1 MLLLKKQV
9 TTSIY
14 DVLIHGLDNNGN
26 QDCVKHFIERSLFQ
40 KCLGRY
46 KMNDAQQKEAAKQ
59 FVAYWKGKGYEK
71 GESQPFWLSLLR
83 DVYGVE
89 HPEQYI
95 FFEEQVHLDH
105 TSFIDGTIPSTK
117 VLIEQKGVGKDL
129 KKPIKQ
135 SDGTLLTP
143 FQQAKRYITELP
155 LSQHPRWVV
164 TCNFEKFFVYDME
177 RPGGEPEEILLEN
190 LPTEYYRL
198 SFLVD
203 NKNEHLKR
211 EMEVSIAAGEMV
223 GLLYDAFR
231 KQYANPDSENALK
244 SLNILCVRLVF
255 CLYAE
260 DAGIFGHHGMF
271 HDYLAEYDTRHM
283 RKALIELFHVLD
295 TAPENRDLYLK
306 DDNPQLA
313 AFPYVNGGLFA
324 NEDIEIPPF
333 TDEIRTLLL
342 EKASADFNWSE
353 ISPTIFGAVFEST
366 LNPETRR
373 SGGMHYTSIENIHKV
388 IDPLFLDDL
397 KKEFEEICEISIE
410 KTRERKLKEFQNK
423 LATLTFLDPA
433 CGSGNFLTET
443 YISLRRLEN
452 DVLRILFHGQIS
464 FGEAGLNPIQVSIG
478 QFYGIEIN
486 DFAVTVAKTALWIA
500 ESQMMKETEDIVHM
514 SLDFLPLKSYTN
526 ITEGNA
532 LRINWENVVS
542 KNNLSYIMGNPP
554 FVGARL
560 MEQGSAQKKEVQ
572 TIFGNIKD
580 VQDLDYVTCWYKL
593 ASQYIQN
600 TKIQVC
606 FVSTNSICQ
615 GSQVPI
621 LWNVLFHDYHV
632 HINFAYQTF
641 KWDSESSSQAAVHCV
656 IVGFAGFNRNEKWL
670 FTDGVNGKI
679 VSNISPYLV
688 EGEDIFVVAEKES
701 LCGMPKMNFGNQ
713 PRDGGFFV
721 IKEDEYQDILGKE
734 PELQKWLHPYIGADE
749 FIKGK
754 KRWCLWLKHAS
765 PKDIMNSKI
774 LSKKVEAVRQFRLS
788 SKAKTTNSYAKVPQ
802 LFAQITQPDD
812 VDFLIIPSVS
822 SERRR
827 YVPIGFATSN
837 IISSNAVQI
846 VPDATLYHF
855 GILTSNIHMAWL
867 RAVCGRLKSD
877 YRYSKEIVYNTFP
890 WPNPTGIQKSK
901 IEQTAQAILDA
912 RAQYPDCSFADM
924 YGEKM
929 YLFPKLLKA
938 HQNNDRAVMEAYGF
952 TKDHP
957 AYSNESVC
965 VAELMKMYQK
975 LVNNSGQNSD
985 NSQ

>member
-1 MLLLKKQV
+1 
-9 TTSIY
+9 
-14 DVLIHGLDNNGN
+14 
-26 QDCVKHFIERSLFQ
+26 
-40 KCLGRY
+40 
-46 KMNDAQQKEAAKQ
+46 MNDTQQKIAAKA
-59 FVAYWKGKGYEK
+59 FAEYWEGKGYEK
-71 GESQPFWLSLLR
+71 GESQAFWLSLLR

-89 HPEQYI
+89 HPEQFI
-95 FFEEQVHLDH
+95 TFEEQVHLDH

-117 VLIEQKGVGKDL
+117 VLIEQKGLRKDL

-135 SDGTLLTP
+135 SDGSLLTP

-155 LSQHPRWVV
+155 VSQHPHWVV

-177 RPGGEPEEILLEN
+177 RPGGEPEEILLKN

-203 NKNEHLKR
+203 RENEHLKR

-223 GLLYDAFR
+223 GLLYDAFH
-231 KQYANPDSENALK
+231 KQYADPDSEYSLK

-271 HDYLAEYDTRHM
+271 HDYLAEYDTRHL
-283 RKALIELFHVLD
+283 RKALIELFQVLD
-295 TAPENRDLYLK
+295 TTPDDRDPYLK
-306 DDNPQLA
+306 DDNPNLA

-342 EKASADFNWSE
+342 EKASSDFNWSE

-397 KKEFEEICEISIE
+397 KRELSEICEVAVE
-410 KTRERKLKEFQNK
+410 KNRKRKLEEFQKK
-423 LATLTFLDPA
+423 LASLNFLDPA

-443 YISLRRLEN
+443 YLSLRRLEN
-452 DVLRILFHGQIS
+452 QVIALLIGMKKGQIQGQMLWGS
-464 FGEAGLNPIQVSIG
+464 AINPIKVSIG

-500 ESQMMKETEDIVHM
+500 ESQMMKETEEIVLMH
-514 SLDFLPLKSYTN
+514 LEFLPLKSYTR
-526 ITEGNA
+526 IIEGNA
-532 LRINWENVVS
+532 LRMDWESIVP
-542 KNNLSYIMGNPP
+542 KYNLSYIMGNPP

-560 MEQGSAQKKEVQ
+560 MEQGGIKKKEVQ
-572 TIFGNIKD
+572 NIFGNIKD

-593 ASQYIQN
+593 AAQYIQN

-621 LWNVLFHDYHV
+621 LWNVLFRDYHI

-641 KWDSESSSQAAVHCV
+641 KWNSESSTQAAVHCV

-670 FTDGVNGKI
+670 FSDGTNGKI

-688 EGEDIFVVAEKES
+688 EGDDIFVVAAKES

-713 PRDGGFFV
+713 PRDGGHFV
-721 IKEDEYQDILGKE
+721 VKEDEYRDITEKE
-734 PELQKWLHPYIGADE
+734 PELKKWLHSYIGADE

-754 KRWCLWLKHAS
+754 KRWCLWLKQTS

-774 LSKKVEAVRQFRLS
+774 LSEKVEAVRQFRLS
-788 SKAKTTNSYAKVPQ
+788 SKAKTTNGYAKVPQ

-812 VDFLIIPSVS
+812 ADFLIIPCVS
-822 SERRR
+822 SEKRR
-827 YVPIGFATSN
+827 YVPIGFAASD

-846 VPDATLYHF
+846 VPNATLYHF
-855 GILTSNIHMAWL
+855 GVYHILHRCYSVIEKKDIKICMMRIINTILSLVLIFNKWIMINCMKLGIYNQIQVLLLLIFFNTLLELLRLRKIHMVL
-867 RAVCGRLKSD
+867 RLKS
-877 YRYSKEIVYNTFP
+877 
-890 WPNPTGIQKSK
+890 
-901 IEQTAQAILDA
+901 
-912 RAQYPDCSFADM
+912 
-924 YGEKM
+924 
-929 YLFPKLLKA
+929 
-938 HQNNDRAVMEAYGF
+938 
-952 TKDHP
+952 
-957 AYSNESVC
+957 
-965 VAELMKMYQK
+965 
-975 LVNNSGQNSD
+975 
-985 NSQ
+985 

>member
-1 MLLLKKQV
+1 
-9 TTSIY
+9 
-14 DVLIHGLDNNGN
+14 
-26 QDCVKHFIERSLFQ
+26 
-40 KCLGRY
+40 
-46 KMNDAQQKEAAKQ
+46 MNDTQQKAAAKS
-59 FVAYWKGKGYEK
+59 FAAYWKGKGYEK
-71 GESQPFWLSLLR
+71 GESQAFWLSLLR

-89 HPEQYI
+89 HPEQFI
-95 FFEEQVHLDH
+95 IFEEQVHLDH

-117 VLIEQKGVGKDL
+117 VLIEQKGLGKDL

-190 LPTEYYRL
+190 LEKEYYRL
-198 SFLVD
+198 QFLVD
-203 NKNEHLKR
+203 EGSEHLKR

-223 GLLYDAFR
+223 GLLYDAFH
-231 KQYANPDSENALK
+231 KQYADPDSEHALK
-244 SLNILCVRLVF
+244 SLNVLCVRLVF

-283 RKALIELFHVLD
+283 RKALVELFKVLD
-295 TAPENRDLYLK
+295 TTPENRDPYLK

-333 TDEIRTLLL
+333 TDEIRSLLL
-342 EKASADFNWSE
+342 NKASSDFNWSE

-397 KKEFEEICEISIE
+397 KKEFTEICEIAVE
-410 KTRERKLKEFQNK
+410 RTKERKLKDFQKK
-423 LATLTFLDPA
+423 LASLSFLDPA

-443 YISLRRLEN
+443 YLSLRRLEN
-452 DVLRILFHGQIS
+452 EVLRVLSHGQIA
-464 FGEAGLNPIQVSIG
+464 FGDANWNPIQVSLG

-500 ESQMMKETEDIVHM
+500 ESQMMKETEEIVLMH
-514 SLDFLPLKSYTN
+514 LEFLPLKSYTN
-526 ITEGNA
+526 IIEANA
-532 LRINWENVVS
+532 LRINWGDVIPKQKLN
-542 KNNLSYIMGNPP
+542 YIMGNPP

-560 MEQGSAQKKEVQ
+560 MEQGSIQKKEVQ
-572 TIFGNIKD
+572 DIFGNIKD

-593 ASQYIQN
+593 AAQYIQN
-600 TKIQVC
+600 TNIQAC

-621 LWNVLFHDYHV
+621 LWNVLFNDYHI

-670 FTDGVNGKI
+670 FTDGSNGKI

-701 LCGMPKMNFGNQ
+701 LCGMSKMSFGNQ

-721 IKEDEYQDILGKE
+721 IKEDEYHDIMEKE

-754 KRWCLWLKHAS
+754 KRWCLWLKHSS

-774 LSKKVEAVRQFRLS
+774 LSEKVEAVRQFRLS
-788 SKAKTTNSYAKVPQ
+788 SKAKTTNGYAKVPQ

-812 VDFLIIPSVS
+812 VDFLIIPRVS

-827 YVPIGFATSN
+827 YVPIGFVTAD
-837 IISSNAVQI
+837 IISSDAVQI

-855 GILTSNIHMAWL
+855 GVLTSNVHMSWM

-890 WPNPTGIQKSK
+890 WPDTTDDQKAK
-901 IEQTAQAILDA
+901 IEQTAQTILDA
-912 RAQYPDCSFADM
+912 RAQYPDCSLADM

-929 YLFPKLLKA
+929 YLFPELLKA
-938 HQNNDRAVMEAYGF
+938 HQNNDRAVMQ
-952 TKDHP
+952 
-957 AYSNESVC
+957 AYSFSVKDMTESQC
-965 VAELMKMYQK
+965 VAELMKMYQD
-975 LVNNSGQNSD
+975 LVSR
-985 NSQ
+985 